1 MFCQLIQFALL
12 GQFLTYFTHTMVS
25 GRSNQRETA
34 REVLMLARQARAVF
48 PRGGFRGLDAAEL
61 QVLLSVLLDSGRL
74 VREIADELEMPRS
87 SVSSAL
93 TRLEQKHL
101 LSRTTD
107 ATDART
113 QRMDLTTTGKALAR
127 RFLTDAAEHL
137 SGR

>member
-1 MFCQLIQFALL
+1 
-12 GQFLTYFTHTMVS
+12 
-25 GRSNQRETA
+25 
-34 REVLMLARQARAVF
+34 MLARQARAVF

-113 QRMDLTTTGKALAR
+113 QRTALTTTGKALAR